1 MAIGKK
7 RQRFCIVGPTVTE
20 ATILSCQ
27 SGTHAHLNWA
37 ELNLMHDEGEI
48 EPLGVDPNI
57 KKTELEPDYVFKWL
71 IAGRVLQFVR
81 HVPARG
87 LSSKFGAYVA
97 EALEKKKPWAKAFVA
112 QIRGELETG
121 AVAER

>member
-1 MAIGKK
+1 
-7 RQRFCIVGPTVTE
+7 
-20 ATILSCQ
+20 
-27 SGTHAHLNWA
+27 
-37 ELNLMHDEGEI
+37 MHESGEI
-48 EPLGVDPNI
+48 EPIGVDPKI
-57 KKTELEPDYVFKWL
+57 KKADSEPDYIFKWL
-71 IAGRVLQFVR
+71 IVGRVLQFVR
-81 HVPARG
+81 YVPARG